1 MFHLASSFKSSKSR
15 RGSQILLP
23 LNASRVI
30 AQLCS
35 SSRSTFIISQGDF
48 LFPVRLFFIW
58 ITHFISVSSTRLFL
72 RRQAFKIS
80 RSYFSMV
87 LLDERG
93 ADRERFITPL
103 SPEEL
108 FAYTDDFLLNEE
120 ERERLEL
127 NRDVCD

>member
-1 MFHLASSFKSSKSR
+1 MLAPS
-15 RGSQILLP
+15 
-23 LNASRVI
+23 AE
-30 AQLCS
+30 
-35 SSRSTFIISQGDF
+35 
-48 LFPVRLFFIW
+48 
-58 ITHFISVSSTRLFL
+58 LFL
-72 RRQAFKIS
+72 CRQAFRIS

-108 FAYTDDFLLNEE
+108 FAYTDDFLLDEE

-127 NRDVCD
+127 TRDICD